1 VGWGEEEM
9 EGKGRLG
16 VLGVVQKAGS
26 ALGRILG
33 SQPAN
38 PWLVVYY
45 NGFCGF

>member
-1 VGWGEEEM
+1 M

-26 ALGRILG
+26 TLGRILG
-33 SQPAN
+33 SQTK